1 MHLADE
7 LPTVPTTGGYTQQQY
22 KMARENI
29 MNQKIACRTLT
40 RADRGRYGKL
50 IEEVENTYL
59 KGNNHYP
66 HTPTKAYNLLVNYKN
81 YSANKRTAVR
91 GRLEQVAFVTDGKKL
106 KTGKEFSHIECFKCG
121 EMGHYKSD
129 CQEKKNKN
137 QGEDES
143 QEVCQ
148 VIQATMLMVQARVMN
163 GKQGTNSMWILCD
176 NLSTIDIIKNKN
188 MITNIR
194 NTNNPVEIMG
204 IGGTTI
210 RINQV
215 GDLLGYGTVY
225 YHPDV
230 SANIILFYHLVRRF
244 KSVTYDSKIND
255 AFIVTRDDDSTMEFI
270 PSPEGLYH
278 YDFNISIKWRQEL
291 AKLKE
296 SREIL

>member
-1 MHLADE
+1 
-7 LPTVPTTGGYTQQQY
+7 
-22 KMARENI
+22 
-29 MNQKIACRTLT
+29 
-40 RADRGRYGKL
+40 
-50 IEEVENTYL
+50 
-59 KGNNHYP
+59 
-66 HTPTKAYNLLVNYKN
+66 
-81 YSANKRTAVR
+81 
-91 GRLEQVAFVTDGKKL
+91 
-106 KTGKEFSHIECFKCG
+106 
-121 EMGHYKSD
+121 
-129 CQEKKNKN
+129 
-137 QGEDES
+137 
-143 QEVCQ
+143 

-176 NLSTIDIIKNKN
+176 NLSTIDTIKNKN